1 MVSREGVAWSALFGM
16 KSLAS
21 NRSCRWFP
29 EKLDIKNN
37 QKIPPTL
44 LTTDKAKI
52 DEGLRSRRACPLP
65 SLFLN
70 EVKKGFALGFP
81 RI

>member
-21 NRSCRWFP
+21 NRSWRWSP

-44 LTTDKAKI
+44 LTTDKGVQDRRRTKI
-52 DEGLRSRRACPLP
+52 
-65 SLFLN
+65 
-70 EVKKGFALGFP
+70 
-81 RI
+81 